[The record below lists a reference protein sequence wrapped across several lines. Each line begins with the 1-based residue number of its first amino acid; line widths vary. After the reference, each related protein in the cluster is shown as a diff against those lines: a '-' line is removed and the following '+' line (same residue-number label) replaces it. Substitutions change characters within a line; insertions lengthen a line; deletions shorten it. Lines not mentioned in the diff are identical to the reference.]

1 MARLNDIIG
10 YKSKYLDENDILKN
24 KLDAKTIVELEKKE
38 RLITNYKLADLYMKG
53 ITGKFDVNHYLSI
66 HKFLFG
72 DIYDFAGKIRSENIA
87 KAIPFCLPHLIYENL
102 EETLKC
108 AKRDSHRL
116 TNEDQLIE
124 FMADYY
130 AKLDIIHPFREGNGR
145 CEREF
150 FRQYMLE
157 INKMIDFGLILRI
170 SPGLGGSLTLTF
182 LGFFSFLGFLSF
194 ACLACFFFSSL
205 RYL

>member
-87 KAIPFCLPHLIYENL
+87 KAIPFCLPHLI
-102 EETLKC
+102 
-108 AKRDSHRL
+108 
-116 TNEDQLIE
+116 
-124 FMADYY
+124 
-130 AKLDIIHPFREGNGR
+130 
-145 CEREF
+145 
-150 FRQYMLE
+150 
-157 INKMIDFGLILRI
+157 
-170 SPGLGGSLTLTF
+170 
-182 LGFFSFLGFLSF
+182 
-194 ACLACFFFSSL
+194 
-205 RYL
+205 